1 MKIKKFRI
9 KNYKSIKSSDWC
21 YLAPDITILAGKNE
35 SGKTGILEALRD
47 FDSGIPNIPDTAK
60 PLDSDN
66 EPVIEVCFEIENEM
80 LSKIIKSINLNNK
93 NAIRN
98 YISEKGITVVKFHDG
113 NYKLEEQFDNFLNK
127 SSCESNE
134 KHIEEIKRILQKTQ
148 PLIDITQL
156 NITDDITNTKK
167 TINQYIEQLKGQ
179 VNSIPEEEKK
189 QKLNTCINKLY

>member
-80 LSKIIKSINLNNK
+80 LSKI
-93 NAIRN
+93 R
-98 YISEKGITVVKFHDG
+98 V
-113 NYKLEEQFDNFLNK
+113 
-127 SSCESNE
+127 
-134 KHIEEIKRILQKTQ
+134 
-148 PLIDITQL
+148 
-156 NITDDITNTKK
+156 
-167 TINQYIEQLKGQ
+167 
-179 VNSIPEEEKK
+179 
-189 QKLNTCINKLY
+189 